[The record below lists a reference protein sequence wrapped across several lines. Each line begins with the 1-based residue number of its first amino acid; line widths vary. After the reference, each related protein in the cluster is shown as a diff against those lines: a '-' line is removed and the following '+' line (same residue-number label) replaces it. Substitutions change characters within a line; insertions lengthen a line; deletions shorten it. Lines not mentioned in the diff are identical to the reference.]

1 MPRIRTIKPEL
12 WGSSDIKPLSR
23 DARLLFIGLISMA
36 DDDGRFLASL
46 NAINGYVFPNDDL
59 APAKVRKWLDEL
71 STNGTP
77 VYLYSFDGIAYGCIP
92 NWHKHQV
99 INRHTASRLPE
110 PDCECYPRT
119 QGGLTEDS
127 LRTHDGKGREGKGA
141 GKGSA
146 KQPGMASLLSYPPA
160 RDDAMPGASR

>member
-12 WGSSDIKPLSR
+12 WGSGDIKPLSR

-36 DDDGRFLASL
+36 DDDGRFLAAI
-46 NAINGYVFPNDDL
+46 NAINGFVFPNDDL
-59 APAKVRKWLDEL
+59 PPARVRKWFNEL
-71 STNGTP
+71 ADRDVVHPYTVEGV
-77 VYLYSFDGIAYGCIP
+77 VYACIP

-119 QGGLTEDS
+119 QGG
-127 LRTHDGKGREGKGA
+127 
-141 GKGSA
+141 
-146 KQPGMASLLSYPPA
+146 KQA
-160 RDDAMPGASR
+160 